1 MLHKKIESRAFAG
14 KWVVR
19 KIASLKSNSNILFVL
34 IGMIV
39 LYGIMIGTKYPIR
52 YVRHFHECRIKYDG
66 LKEYSRVENKDPL
79 EQGRKMKKVTSRWIY
94 NPSVVHTT
102 DDLYLFSARLS
113 WQYSTDCVNLADKK
127 LKRYCVLANRDVWRD
142 DSIVGTFNPKTCRAQ
157 LDDSIFTV
165 IKNWDGGYTWFD
177 TKLITTRSLS
187 YQGRHNK
194 YSSNFETG
202 LWVTSQKSEM
212 IGADKWIVMEG
223 NQQIL
228 YQMLFVTYFDPAIS
242 SGRSLTRAVYYDNNP
257 THWTFPQ
264 TIRYLSQGQAVPVF
278 DLVRFSCENRPSYLP
293 RYPLSTIDKWRADY
307 ANDSTSD
314 AANVTTH
321 RILTHEMTVGSSN
334 AASERYEY
342 YNTLLQSESNLYG
355 NN

>member
-1 MLHKKIESRAFAG
+1 MLNKKAESRNYAG
-14 KWVVR
+14 KWIVR
-19 KIASLKSNSNILFVL
+19 KVMVFRSNSNLLLATIGIILISAF
-34 IGMIV
+34 IIWK
-39 LYGIMIGTKYPIR
+39 KYPIM
-52 YVRHFHECRIKYDG
+52 HISTSNECRIKYDG
-66 LKEYSRVENKDPL
+66 LKGYSRVDSYDPNDK
-79 EQGRKMKKVTSRWIY
+79 GPKMKKVTSRWIY

-102 DDLYLFSARLS
+102 DDLYFFSARLS
-113 WQYSTDCVNLADKK
+113 WQYSTECLTIKDRK
-127 LKRYCVLANRDVWRD
+127 LKRYCILANRDVWRD

-278 DLVRFSCENRPSYLP
+278 DLVRFSCENRPSHLP
-293 RYPLSTIDKWRADY
+293 RYPLSTIDIWRADN
-307 ANDSTSD
+307 ASTSD

-321 RILTHEMTVGSSN
+321 RTLTHEMTVGSSN

-342 YNTLLQSESNLYG
+342 YNTLLQSESNLYV
-355 NN
+355 NE